1 MPLKTNAW
9 ALLLGCALLS
19 PAGGAMATDAALLP
33 PSPRPENT
41 IGLRYL
47 VFETGGAK
55 PDDALPMIVGLHQSG
70 VEPQAMVESFDT
82 LGIRARI
89 VLPRGPYAR
98 GEGRSWFPA
107 ELGVMGQGVQD
118 AVAFDTAGKVAEFI
132 AAARVRHPTRG
143 KPVVTGMSNGGDVA
157 MLLALR
163 HPTLVA
169 AAFPVAAR
177 LLPGWVPATH
187 ACRPDCPP
195 IRALHGQDDA
205 TVAIAATRDAV
216 VRLSGA
222 GYDARL
228 APYPGVAHDFDARMQ
243 RDFAEQV
250 ARVFAG
256 KQD

>member
-1 MPLKTNAW
+1 
-9 ALLLGCALLS
+9 
-19 PAGGAMATDAALLP
+19 
-33 PSPRPENT
+33 
-41 IGLRYL
+41 
-47 VFETGGAK
+47 
-55 PDDALPMIVGLHQSG
+55 
-70 VEPQAMVESFDT
+70 
-82 LGIRARI
+82 
-89 VLPRGPYAR
+89 
-98 GEGRSWFPA
+98 
-107 ELGVMGQGVQD
+107 
-118 AVAFDTAGKVAEFI
+118 
-132 AAARVRHPTRG
+132 
-143 KPVVTGMSNGGDVA
+143 MSNGGDVA

-177 LLPGWVPATH
+177 LLPGWVPMTN

-216 VRLSGA
+216 VRLSGS
-222 GYDARL
+222 GYDASL